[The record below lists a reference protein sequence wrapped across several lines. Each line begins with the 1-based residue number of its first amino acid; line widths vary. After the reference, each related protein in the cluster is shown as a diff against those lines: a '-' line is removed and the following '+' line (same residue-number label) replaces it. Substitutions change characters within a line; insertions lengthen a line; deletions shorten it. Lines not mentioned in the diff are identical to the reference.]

1 MSIRLRFILGGLLFS
16 VSAAALVGIS
26 FGDQIASLGMV
37 QRVVDIGVD
46 PLLRLQTAKS
56 RTDAMQGRIAGVEK
70 AQSGAS
76 ASLTNEQ
83 LKRIRGAPID
93 EATQRDLLRTVVADL
108 ADIRETLAFETAPR
122 VRDTLLALQYPLSR
136 LEAADGQLSQRMA
149 LREIEAVALG
159 FDRAVALQRSELER
173 QGLTVDMAA
182 DGLVPRYAFVFA
194 LALVLVMLA
203 MLGLMMTIDRPLR
216 RISRFAVALTSGTAV
231 APMEERGPREMRT
244 IIAALRK
251 MQVQRVQLEDLMGKE
266 IDLISGRL
274 DREQERLSAALDNM
288 SYSLCMLDEKK
299 CLVMCNEVFTARFG
313 AVAPGTPA
321 RAFIPDPRLTLP
333 LNENETAT
341 LLIDGPDGAILE
353 VKRRGMA
360 SRGMLITFED
370 ITERQETAK
379 RLAHLA
385 GHDGLTDLPNRRFFA
400 ETLDGHLAKGKRGMV
415 VAVVDIRSFKS
426 INDTFGHPI
435 GDEILKQCGKRLA
448 EIAGPQS
455 TVGRLGSNEFALIAP
470 NARGAAAVEAVA
482 EAVIESFRTAFEI
495 DGRSVLVAV
504 SLGAIFIEPGKRV
517 PGLDAD
523 IALQNCDLALY
534 QAKESGGGSAWRSF
548 QPNMR
553 DKWQKRREMQLD
565 LQVALDEGQFELYYQ
580 PFIDAGRGR
589 VSGFEALIRWHHPVQ
604 GIVSPALF
612 IPLAEETGMIEEIGR
627 WALETAVFQAAR
639 WPGDLSVAVNL
650 SAVQFK
656 STTLVKDV
664 ERAVATSGIAPSRLE
679 IEVTESLFLDEA
691 ENVMSALKA
700 FRKLGI
706 TVSMGRFRN
715 RFLFARL
722 SEPFPLR
729 QDQDRPVLR
738 SRSRPFGEYRHR
750 ALDHRPVAGARHEG
764 DCRGRRDR
772 GADAD
777 SGRGGLPADAG
788 LFLLQAAPGL
798 RSCKTAGRD
807 RRSVDRRQRP
817 AACAGRGER
826 RRLRCGAMRAA
837 YESFA

>member
-1 MSIRLRFILGGLLFS
+1 MVDARKGSDVAMSIRLRFIVGGLLFS
-16 VSAAALVGIS
+16 VCAAALVGLS
-26 FGDQIASLGMV
+26 FSDQIASLTIV
-37 QRVVDIGVD
+37 KRVVDVGVD
-46 PLLRLQTAKS
+46 PLMRLQTAKS

-70 AQSGAS
+70 AQSSLTGG
-76 ASLTNEQ
+76 LTNEQ
-83 LKRIRGAPID
+83 LKRIRGSVID

-108 ADIRETLAFETAPR
+108 ADIREVLAFDSAPR
-122 VRDTLLALQYPLSR
+122 VRDALLALQYPLSR

-149 LREIEAVALG
+149 LREIESVALG
-159 FDRAVALQRSELER
+159 FERAVALQRSELER
-173 QGLTVDMAA
+173 QGIGVDMAA
-182 DGLVPRYAFVFA
+182 DGLVPRYASVFA
-194 LALVLVMLA
+194 AALLSVILA

-251 MQVQRVQLEDLMGKE
+251 MQVQRVQLEDLMGRE

-299 CLVMCNEVFTARFG
+299 CLVLCNEVFTARFG

-333 LNENETAT
+333 LKENETAT
-341 LLIDGPDGAILE
+341 LMIEGPDGAALE

-360 SRGMLITFED
+360 AKGLLITFED
-370 ITERQETAK
+370 ITERQETA
-379 RLAHLA
+379 RQLAHLA
-385 GHDGLTDLPNRRFFA
+385 GHDALTDLPNRRRFA
-400 ETLDGHLAKGKRGMV
+400 ETLDDHLTKSKRAVV

-426 INDTFGHPI
+426 INDTYGHPI
-435 GDEILKQCGKRLA
+435 GDQILKQCGKRLA
-448 EIAGPQS
+448 DIGGPQA

-470 NARGAAAVEAVA
+470 SARNAAAVESFA
-482 EAVIESFRTAFEI
+482 EAVIASFRTPFEI

-504 SLGAIFIEPGKRV
+504 SLGAIFIEAGKRA

-534 QAKESGGGSAWRSF
+534 QAKEASGGSTWRSF

-565 LQVALDEGQFELYYQ
+565 LQTALDERQFELYYQ
-580 PFIDAGRGR
+580 PLVDAGRGR

-612 IPLAEETGMIEEIGR
+612 IPLAEETGMIEQIGR
-627 WALETAVFQAAR
+627 WALEAAVFQAAR

-656 STTLVKDV
+656 SPTLVEEV
-664 ERAVATSGIAPSRLE
+664 RRAVATSGIAPSRLE

-700 FRKLGI
+700 FRKMGI
-706 TVSMGRFRN
+706 TISMDDFGTGFSSLGYLSRFPFDKIKIDQSFVRD
-715 RFLFARL
+715 LARSENIAIVRSIIGL
-722 SEPFPLR
+722 S
-729 QDQDRPVLR
+729 
-738 SRSRPFGEYRHR
+738 R
-750 ALDHRPVAGARHEG
+750 ALGMKVIAEGVETEEQMQILASEGCRQMQGYFFSKPRPAS
-764 DCRGRRDR
+764 D
-772 GADAD
+772 
-777 SGRGGLPADAG
+777 LAG
-788 LFLLQAAPGL
+788 LLGEIADLWIGANALQLAPFEESAA
-798 RSCKTAGRD
+798 
-807 RRSVDRRQRP
+807 
-817 AACAGRGER
+817 AA
-826 RRLRCGAMRAA
+826 
-837 YESFA
+837 